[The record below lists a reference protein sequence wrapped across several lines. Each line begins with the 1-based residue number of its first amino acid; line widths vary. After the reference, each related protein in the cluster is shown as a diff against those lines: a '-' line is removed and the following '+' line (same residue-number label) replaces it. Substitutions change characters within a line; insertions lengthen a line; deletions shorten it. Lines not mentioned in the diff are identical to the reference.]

1 MNGSGRTMIAA
12 RLFISLL
19 SFLAFS
25 LGLVPPAQ
33 TSTQERYTFTVFLDD
48 DEIGAQRFVVSS
60 EGSRSQVTVEAQFDV
75 TYFLIPFYSYRHTNS
90 ETWEG
95 SCLKEIRA
103 ETNDNG
109 ESFFVRG
116 TLQDG
121 QIRLQTHAG
130 NSTLEGCVK
139 TFAYWNVDLL
149 QSNHLLNSQTGEF
162 QPVQISKVG
171 KEMIPVRG
179 VSTETEHHRIVS
191 DKFTIDLWYTL
202 DHEWVA
208 LQSTTK
214 NGGTLRYQ
222 LS

>member
-1 MNGSGRTMIAA
+1 MNGSGKIMIGL
-12 RLFISLL
+12 RLVISLL
-19 SFLAFS
+19 SFLVFFV
-25 LGLVPPAQ
+25 GLVPPAQ
-33 TSTQERYTFTVFLDD
+33 TSTQEKYQFKVFLDD
-48 DEIGAQRFVVSS
+48 DEIGVQRFSVSS
-60 EGSRSQVTVEAQFDV
+60 EGTRSQVTVEAQFDV

-95 SCLKEIRA
+95 NCLKEIRA

-116 TLQDG
+116 TRQDG

-139 TFAYWNVDLL
+139 TFAYWNLDLL
-149 QSNHLLNSQTGEF
+149 QSDHLLNSQTGEF
-162 QPVQISKVG
+162 QPVQISSVG
-171 KEMIPVRG
+171 KETISVRG

-191 DKFTIDLWYTL
+191 DKFTIDLWYTM
-202 DHEWVA
+202 DREWVA

-214 NGGTLRYQ
+214 NGGILRYQ
-222 LS
+222 LT